1 MYFILFSFI
10 YLKKYALN
18 STYKKSIHLIRIL
31 EFILLL
37 KPTLS
42 WFESEHSIIQYL
54 QCFWVNKRPEGKM
67 WRKKIFVIL
76 KCKNI
81 VISDETWK
89 FDEIVIKVLSLSKN
103 LSLLS
108 EIKYTTD
115 YEQHVLNKLMQDL
128 RQHF

>member
-1 MYFILFSFI
+1 M
-10 YLKKYALN
+10 K
-18 STYKKSIHLIRIL
+18 
-31 EFILLL
+31 
-37 KPTLS
+37 
-42 WFESEHSIIQYL
+42 
-54 QCFWVNKRPEGKM
+54 
-67 WRKKIFVIL
+67 KKIFVIL

-89 FDEIVIKVLSLSKN
+89 FDEIVIKILSLSKN